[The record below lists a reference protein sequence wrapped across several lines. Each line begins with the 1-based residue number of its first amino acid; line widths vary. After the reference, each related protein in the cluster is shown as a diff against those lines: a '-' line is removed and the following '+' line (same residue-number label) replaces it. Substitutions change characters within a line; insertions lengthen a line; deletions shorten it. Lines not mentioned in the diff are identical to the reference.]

1 MPPKLPADHPSSTPD
16 MVPDPEDRRDLVE
29 PRPPVE
35 EEIAWRD
42 ETAPPPVIQPPV
54 IQRPVIQRLAQDLAA
69 AASPLVP
76 EAGVAEGP
84 GAGGRRNRPLLL
96 AAVVLVLAAV
106 ALLLIFAT

>member
-1 MPPKLPADHPSSTPD
+1 
-16 MVPDPEDRRDLVE
+16 MVPGPADRRDLVE
-29 PRPPVE
+29 PRPAVE

-42 ETAPPPVIQPPV
+42 EAALPPVLERV
-54 IQRPVIQRLAQDLAA
+54 AQDLAA

-96 AAVVLVLAAV
+96 AAVVLVVAV
-106 ALLLIFAT
+106 LALLLVYAT

>member
-1 MPPKLPADHPSSTPD
+1 MPPKLPADHPSTTPD
-16 MVPDPEDRRDLVE
+16 RVPEPEDRRDLVE

-42 ETAPPPVIQPPV
+42 ETAPPPV

>member
-16 MVPDPEDRRDLVE
+16 MVPEPEDRRDLVE

-42 ETAPPPVIQPPV
+42 EAARPPVLERV
-54 IQRPVIQRLAQDLAA
+54 AQDLAA

-84 GAGGRRNRPLLL
+84 GAGGPRNRPLLI
-96 AAVVLVLAAV
+96 AAIVLVVAAL
-106 ALLLIFAT
+106 ALLLIFAS